1 MGRPPENIA
10 ARREADQRS
19 ATTAGQL
26 VDLTHHN
33 KNRSILV
40 QGPEITVRPVS
51 ARLLTR
57 GDAE

>member
-1 MGRPPENIA
+1 MIKN
-10 ARREADQRS
+10 
-19 ATTAGQL
+19 L

-33 KNRSILV
+33 KILSILV

-51 ARLLTR
+51 TRPLAR